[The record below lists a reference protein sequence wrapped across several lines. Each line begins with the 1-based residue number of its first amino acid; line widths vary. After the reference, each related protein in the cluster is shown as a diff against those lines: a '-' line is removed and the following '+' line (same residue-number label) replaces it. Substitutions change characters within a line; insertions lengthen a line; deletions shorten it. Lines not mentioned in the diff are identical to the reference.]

1 MPIVSFDSVEIV
13 YSYHT
18 SNSIL
23 EASMSSGQKRSRS
36 YTYSD
41 TGVDIDEGNAL
52 VEEIAPH
59 AKRTRRSG
67 ASTDLGGFGGLF
79 DTKDAGFVDPVLVA
93 ATDGVG
99 TKLELARTTG
109 LHHAVGIDL
118 VAMCANDILAQGAMP
133 LFFLDYFATGK
144 LDRAMA
150 IDVIA
155 GIADGCIEA
164 DCALIGGETAEM
176 PGMYPS
182 GTYDLAGFGIGAA
195 ERGTL
200 LSPGQP
206 KVGDIAIAIRSS
218 GIHSNG
224 FSLVRKIVEISGV
237 ALDALAPFESNAEN
251 LGAELM
257 TPTRIYQKAA
267 ATALATGGV
276 SGIVHITG
284 GGLIENPPRVFD
296 NGVSFRLECAT
307 TPLPPVFS
315 WIRDTGNIKLS
326 ELARTFNCGIGLI
339 IFVDASKAGEVLH
352 ALQTGPEPEAY
363 IVGDLVT
370 RDDQPAVILDG
381 VDHWRR
387 RT

>member
-1 MPIVSFDSVEIV
+1 
-13 YSYHT
+13 
-18 SNSIL
+18 
-23 EASMSSGQKRSRS
+23 MSSGEKQSKS
-36 YTYSD
+36 YKYID
-41 TGVDIDEGNAL
+41 TGVDIDGGDAL
-52 VEEIAPH
+52 VKDIAPH
-59 AKRTRRSG
+59 AKRTKRSG
-67 ASTDLGGFGGLF
+67 ASAHLGGFGGLF
-79 DTKDAGFVDPVLVA
+79 DTKDAGFTDPILVA

-99 TKLELARTTG
+99 TKLELAKTTG
-109 LHHAVGIDL
+109 LHRAVGIDL

-176 PGMYPS
+176 PGMYPE
-182 GTYDLAGFGIGAA
+182 GTYDLAGFCIGAA

-206 KVGDIAIAIRSS
+206 KVGDIAIALQSS
-218 GIHSNG
+218 GLHSNG
-224 FSLVRKIVEISGV
+224 FSLVRKIIEISGV
-237 ALDALAPFESNAEN
+237 ALDAPAPFESDADH
-251 LGAELM
+251 LGAALM

-267 ATALATGGV
+267 AIALATGGV
-276 SGIVHITG
+276 SGIAHITG
-284 GGLIENPPRVFD
+284 GGLIENPPRIFD
-296 NGVSFRLECAT
+296 DGVSFRLECGTA
-307 TPLPPVFS
+307 PLPPVFS
-315 WIRDTGNIKLS
+315 WIRDTGNMELS

-339 IFVDASKAGEVLH
+339 IYVDTNKAGEVLH
-352 ALQTGPEPEAY
+352 ALQTGPEPGAY

-381 VDHWRR
+381 IHHWRP

>member
-1 MPIVSFDSVEIV
+1 
-13 YSYHT
+13 
-18 SNSIL
+18 
-23 EASMSSGQKRSRS
+23 MSSGQKQIKS
-36 YTYSD
+36 YKYVD
-41 TGVDIDEGNAL
+41 AGVDIDQGDAL
-52 VEEIAPH
+52 IEEIAPH
-59 AKRTRRSG
+59 AKRTKRAG

-79 DTKDAGFVDPVLVA
+79 DTKAAGFIDPVLVA

-99 TKLELARTTG
+99 TKLELAKTTG

-176 PGMYPS
+176 PGMYAA
-182 GTYDLAGFGIGAA
+182 GTYDLAGFCIGAA

-206 KVGDIAIAIRSS
+206 KVGDIAIALRSS

-224 FSLVRKIVEISGV
+224 FSLVRKIIENSG
-237 ALDALAPFESNAEN
+237 ASLDSSAPFESDADH
-251 LGAELM
+251 LGAALM
-257 TPTRIYQKAA
+257 TPTRIYRKAA
-267 ATALATGGV
+267 ATALTTGGV
-276 SGIVHITG
+276 SGIVHVTG
-284 GGLIENPPRVFD
+284 GGLIENPPRVFSD
-296 NGVSFRLECAT
+296 KISLRLDCTA

-315 WIRDTGNIKLS
+315 WIRDTGNMELP

-339 IFVDASKAGEVLH
+339 IFVDASKADEVLG

-363 IVGDLVT
+363 IVGELVK
-370 RDDQPAVILDG
+370 RGDQPAVILEG
-381 VDHWRR
+381 VDNWRR
-387 RT
+387 QT